1 MLSRR
6 PSALGMALW
15 AASALAIIVLVAWCL
30 ALPGRTPPA
39 FPEGDPAVLELY
51 TWQAAH
57 GFWEYGPYSRFG
69 WHHPGPIFFYLLAPF
84 YIASQHHTLALD
96 AGALAINLVAVAI
109 VGWGLTR
116 FLERRVAVL
125 VLVSLAWYAFHIA
138 RLLTSAW
145 NPHVL
150 LLPLFGLVVA
160 GSIVMAGRLAWLPL
174 LVAIGSFIAQTHV
187 GLVPCVAAVCACAA
201 IGGWLRADASKMKWL
216 AISAGVGLLLW
227 FPAIIEWR
235 NLAAIAHF
243 FGPSGPTEA
252 TVSFSDAVT
261 VWAETL
267 TAPARANLTVPYGNA
282 IAMRHTVLFPALAVA
297 EIVLLAMA
305 AWRWRV
311 TQRHTESAL
320 ALLCA
325 VASVIALMS
334 IARIRGGLADHLV
347 GWVTTL
353 GVLNVAVLIG
363 FALTAVVPERFEIRA
378 FVVPLGSLALVL
390 VVMWYGVSRIEWQR
404 QELVRRSNNGR
415 TPAQALYQELRST
428 MGKTHIRKPLLHAAV
443 LSWPQ
448 AAGIALQL
456 TKKDAPFASDLI
468 WLFGP
473 QVTPHGDEDAD
484 ITIAD
489 TPTRHALAPRP
500 GDCML
505 IERHGTS
512 IHLLALPPDRFAG
525 LQCVAP

>member
-1 MLSRR
+1 MTSRL
-6 PSALGMALW
+6 PKFLAAALW
-15 AASALAIIVLVAWCL
+15 AASALALIVLVAWCL

-51 TWQAAH
+51 TWQASH

-69 WHHPGPIFFYLLAPF
+69 WHHPGPIYFYLLAPF

-96 AGALAINLVAVAI
+96 AGALAINLVALAI
-109 VGWGLTR
+109 VGWALTR
-116 FLERRVAVL
+116 FLERRVAFL
-125 VLVSLAWYAFHIA
+125 VFVSLAWYAFQIA
-138 RLLTSAW
+138 RLLTSTW

-150 LLPLFGLVVA
+150 LMPLASLIVTA
-160 GSIVMAGRLAWLPL
+160 AIVMAGRLSWLPL
-174 LVAIGSFIAQTHV
+174 LIAIGSFIAQTHV

-201 IGGWLRADASKMKWL
+201 IRANLKWL
-216 AISAGVGLLLW
+216 SISAAVGLVLW
-227 FPAIIEWR
+227 GPALIEWR
-235 NLAAIAHF
+235 NLGAIAHF

-252 TVSFSDAVT
+252 TVSFRDALT

-282 IAMRHTVLFPALAVA
+282 LAMQHTALGTALLCLLATA
-297 EIVLLAMA
+297 EIVLLAIA
-305 AWRWRV
+305 AWRWHV
-311 TQRHTESAL
+311 KQQRAESSLAAL
-320 ALLCA
+320 C
-325 VASVIALMS
+325 VATSVIALVS

-347 GWVTTL
+347 AWVTTL
-353 GVLNVAVLIG
+353 GVLNAGVLLG
-363 FALTAVVPERFEIRA
+363 FALTAIVPERVTIPA
-378 FVVPLGSLALVL
+378 FAVPLGSLALV
-390 VVMWYGVSRIEWQR
+390 VAVAWYGVSRIEWQR
-404 QELVRRSNNGR
+404 EELVRRSNNGR
-415 TPAQALYQELRST
+415 TPAQALYQELRGT
-428 MGKTHIRKPLLHAAV
+428 LGKARIRKPLLHAAV

-456 TKKDAPFASDLI
+456 TKKDVPFASDLV
-468 WLFGP
+468 WLVGP
-473 QVTPHGDEDAD
+473 QVTPRGDEDAD

-489 TPTRHALAPRP
+489 TPTRHALTPRP